1 MTKDDLK
8 WEIESRLRIGIS
20 YSGYRYSF
28 FSTLNVAL
36 CIVAL
41 ASLWLS
47 GVVFSGEW
55 PRVSMA
61 LNIICSVSLVV
72 DVALNIKGFNGYW
85 SAMYDGYNEML
96 SELFSVQ
103 ENASAEQLSELR
115 SRMYTFDGRCKSVK
129 NALCLI
135 AWNDAC
141 VQMGKSEHVKHVPFY
156 KRWTANIFSWGSA
169 ADNFK

>member
-1 MTKDDLK
+1 MSKEDLQ
-8 WEIESRLRIGIS
+8 WDIESKLRVS
-20 YSGYRYSF
+20 LAYAGYRHSF
-28 FSTLNVAL
+28 FTGLNIAL

-47 GVVFSGEW
+47 GAVFAGEW

-61 LNIICSVSLVV
+61 LNIVCSVALVV
-72 DVALNIKGFNGYW
+72 DVALNIKGLNGFW

-96 SELFSVQ
+96 SELFRIQ
-103 ENASAEQLSELR
+103 ENASVEQLSELR
-115 SRMYTFDGRCKSVK
+115 SRVLAFDGRCKSVK
-129 NALCLI
+129 NALGLI

-141 VQMGKSEHVKHVPFY
+141 VQMGKSEHVKPVPWY
-156 KRWTANIFSWGSA
+156 KRWTANLFSWGSV